1 MEYPMQDFDCDQETT
16 FLLPNS
22 SGNGNEMDVHTVRNN
37 RNPKRRRSISS
48 ILCGCWC
55 TFFRKCCGPRELRSR
70 NILLGN
76 PTPGQFPA
84 NAIRNQKYNI
94 ITFLPLV
101 LYQQF
106 KFFLNLYF
114 LIMAISQFVP
124 DIRIGY
130 LYTYWGPL
138 CFVLLVT
145 LSREA
150 IDDLRRHKRDQE
162 VNNQKCKR
170 LLNDSNKP
178 FEIVAAHK
186 LKVGDLIIVD
196 KDERVPADLV
206 LLRTS
211 ESSGAVFVR
220 TDQLDG
226 ETDWKL
232 RLAVPAT
239 QKLASERQLFEIN
252 ASIYAEKPQKDI
264 HSFIGTFSRLD
275 SLNSDESLDL
285 ENTLWTNCVIASG
298 QATGVVIY
306 TGPETR
312 SVMNNSAPRSKV
324 GLLDIEVNTITKLLF
339 VAVIGLALI
348 MMALK
353 GFSGPWYRYMFR
365 FILLFSYIIPI
376 SLRVNL
382 DMGKSFYSWAI
393 GKDPAMKGTAVR
405 CTTIPE
411 ELGRISYLL
420 SDKTGTLTQNSM
432 VLKRL
437 HLGTVSY
444 ATDSFDELSTVLR
457 SSYNNSENVKPGSD
471 KFRRSENSRVKD
483 AVQALAL
490 CHNVTPMCEANE
502 KKDADSSSFGSD
514 TEADQQLQMPDK
526 NVTYQASSPD
536 EVALVQWTHQVGLT
550 LSHRDLNSMQLRTP
564 DGRLINYAIL
574 QIFPFTS
581 ETKRMGIIV
590 KDLYTGEIIFYLK
603 GADIVMSA
611 IVQYTDWLDEEVGNM
626 ARDGLRT
633 LVVAKKNLT
642 EEQYLDFEGRYNAA
656 RLSTTDRVA
665 RVAQVVESL
674 EREMELLCITG
685 VEDKLQDNVRAT
697 LELLRNAGIK
707 IWMLTGDKL
716 ETATCIAKSSSLV
729 SRSQGL
735 HVLKKVVTRTDA
747 HLELNAYRRKQDC
760 ALVISGESLE
770 VCLSYYQP
778 EFMELATSAPA
789 VVCCRC
795 SPTQKAQVVQLI
807 QKHTGKRTAAVG
819 DGGNDVSMIQQADA
833 GIGIEGREGKQASL
847 AGDFSIPQFSNL
859 ARLLLVHGRK
869 SYKRSASLAQFVI
882 HRGLIISTMQAVFSS
897 VFYLSS
903 VALYQGFLMVGYATI
918 YTMFPVFSL
927 VLDQDV
933 SPEIALTYPE
943 LYKELAK
950 GRSLSFKTFFM
961 WVLISIYQG
970 GVIMYGAL
978 LLFEDEFIH
987 IVAISFTS
995 LILTELIM
1003 VALNIRTWHYLM
1015 VLAELFSLGLYAL
1028 SLVVLNDYFDS
1039 EFIRTKDFFW
1049 KVVIITLISCLP
1061 LYILK
1066 FLRKKFSPP
1075 SYSKLS

>member
-1 MEYPMQDFDCDQETT
+1 MEYQLQDFDNSHETE
-16 FLLPNS
+16 LLL
-22 SGNGNEMDVHTVRNN
+22 GNNLSHGNEMDVHTAKSN
-37 RNPKRRRSISS
+37 RNPRRRRSIGYF
-48 ILCGCWC
+48 LCSCWRSL
-55 TFFRKCCGPRELRSR
+55 FRKCCGPRVLRPR
-70 NILLGN
+70 TICLGKL
-76 PTPGQFPA
+76 TPGQFPA

-101 LYQQF
+101 LFQQF

-114 LIMAISQFVP
+114 LIMATSQFVP

-138 CFVLLVT
+138 CFVLFVT
-145 LSREA
+145 ICREA

-170 LLNDSNKP
+170 LLNDVNKP

-186 LKVGDLIIVD
+186 LKVGDLIVVD

-211 ESSGAVFVR
+211 ESSGSVFVR

-239 QKLASERQLFEIN
+239 QKLASDNQLFEIN

-264 HSFIGTFSRLD
+264 HSFIGTFTRLD
-275 SLNSDESLDL
+275 SMNGDESLDL

-298 QATGVVIY
+298 QATGLVIY

-339 VAVIGLALI
+339 VAVIGLALL

-353 GFSGPWYRYMFR
+353 GFSGPWYRYLFR

-382 DMGKSFYSWAI
+382 DMGKSFYSWSI
-393 GKDPAMKGTAVR
+393 GKDPAMRGTAVR

-420 SDKTGTLTQNSM
+420 TDKTGTLTQNSM

-437 HLGTVSY
+437 HIGTVCY
-444 ATDSFDELSTVLR
+444 ATDSFNDINTILKSSFYNPEGSGQNST
-457 SSYNNSENVKPGSD
+457 
-471 KFRRSENSRVKD
+471 KFKRSEHTRIKD

-490 CHNVTPMCEANE
+490 CHNVTPVYETN
-502 KKDADSSSFGSD
+502 DNTSL
-514 TEADQQLQMPDK
+514 ADQHLQSSG
-526 NVTYQASSPD
+526 NIVTYQAASPD
-536 EVALVQWTHQVGLT
+536 EVALVQWTQAVGLM
-550 LSHRDLNSMQLRTP
+550 LSRRDLNSMQLKAPNGRT
-564 DGRLINYAIL
+564 LNYAIL

-590 KDLYTGEIIFYLK
+590 KDLQTGEILFYLK
-603 GADIVMSA
+603 GADVVMTA
-611 IVQYTDWLDEEVGNM
+611 IVQYTDWLEEEVGNM

-633 LVVAKKNLT
+633 LVVAKKVLT
-642 EEQYLDFEGRYNAA
+642 EEQYQDFENRYNAA
-656 RLSTTDRVA
+656 RMSTTDRVT

-674 EREMELLCITG
+674 EREMELLCVTG

-697 LELLRNAGIK
+697 LELLRNAGVK

-716 ETATCIAKSSSLV
+716 ETATCIAKSSRLV
-729 SRSQGL
+729 SRTQGL
-735 HVLKKVVTRTDA
+735 HVMKKVVTRTEA
-747 HLELNAYRRKQDC
+747 HLELNNYRRKQDC

-770 VCLSYYQP
+770 VCLSCYQP
-778 EFMELATSAPA
+778 EFMELATAAPA

-847 AGDFSIPQFSNL
+847 AGDFSIPQFSHL

-903 VALYQGFLMVGYATI
+903 VALYQGFLMVGYATV

-933 SPEIALTYPE
+933 SPEIALRYPE

-1015 VLAELFSLGLYAL
+1015 VLAELFSLGLYGL
-1028 SLVVLNDYFDS
+1028 SLVVLHDYFDA

-1049 KVVIITLISCLP
+1049 KVLVITLVSCLP

-1066 FLRKKFSPP
+1066 ILRKKFSPP